1 MKKMLIDLTY
11 APTGGSLAQIKE
23 IINNI
28 ESYKFE
34 MIVFYITRENYHLFQ
49 RVNNNKIK
57 ILFVPFSNSS
67 IILRTIWAQFILP
80 FYLLNNKIDLLFC
93 PGNISPIINSTK
105 KVQWIGTVG
114 PFEKKFISFFGLRQ
128 RIVLFI
134 TKYLMIFSSYTSD
147 LVIFESE
154 YTQELFV
161 ERYGQKKE
169 RSTVICIGNDDFFYN
184 TLGESSENYHQY
196 GKFILVVA
204 HLYPYKNIEI
214 LLESY
219 YDSNLHLRG
228 LKIVIAGTIINENY
242 YKKLIAKIEDF
253 GLIEYVIFLGS
264 VHKHMLRD
272 LYSHCTMLVFTSP
285 FENFAYTLVEAMS
298 CAAPIIATNTT
309 AMPETCG
316 DAVLYFSPDSHKE
329 LSLCILKYL
338 DNNELRKEYKERA
351 RIKSMTY
358 DTYSEV
364 NNITANLLSQI
375 NTNK

>member
-1 MKKMLIDLTY
+1 M
-11 APTGGSLAQIKE
+11 
-23 IINNI
+23 
-28 ESYKFE
+28 
-34 MIVFYITRENYHLFQ
+34 
-49 RVNNNKIK
+49 
-57 ILFVPFSNSS
+57 
-67 IILRTIWAQFILP
+67 
-80 FYLLNNKIDLLFC
+80 
-93 PGNISPIINSTK
+93 
-105 KVQWIGTVG
+105 
-114 PFEKKFISFFGLRQ
+114 
-128 RIVLFI
+128 
-134 TKYLMIFSSYTSD
+134 
-147 LVIFESE
+147 
-154 YTQELFV
+154 
-161 ERYGQKKE
+161 
-169 RSTVICIGNDDFFYN
+169 
-184 TLGESSENYHQY
+184 
-196 GKFILVVA
+196 
-204 HLYPYKNIEI
+204 
-214 LLESY
+214 
-219 YDSNLHLRG
+219 HLRG